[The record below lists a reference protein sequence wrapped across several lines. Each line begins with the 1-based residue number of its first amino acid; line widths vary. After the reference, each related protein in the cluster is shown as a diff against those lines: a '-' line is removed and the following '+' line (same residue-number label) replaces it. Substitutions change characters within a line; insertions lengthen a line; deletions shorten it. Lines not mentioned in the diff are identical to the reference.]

1 RRSVVLPETAAMR
14 RILFVVLLFAFA
26 TRLGAAEPVRVALS
40 DYFPPPESKG
50 GWRTLL
56 PEKGEP
62 SAADKKKIAEAAGI
76 DWDKLALAWKH
87 NAAVEGASGMLV
99 IRKGYI
105 VGDWYKE
112 CDDRKTF
119 KIYYSP

>member
-1 RRSVVLPETAAMR
+1 MFCYCPPHRLFYRPYRSVVSFPEIAAMR
-14 RILFVVLLFAFA
+14 RVLLVSLFLALA
-26 TRLGAAEPVRVALS
+26 APLGAAEPVKVALS

-62 SAADKKKIAEAAGI
+62 SAADKKKIVDTAGV

-87 NAAVEGASGMLV
+87 NAAVEGA
-99 IRKGYI
+99 
-105 VGDWYKE
+105 
-112 CDDRKTF
+112 
-119 KIYYSP
+119 